1 MKNLIMILSLFV
13 FAMVDAQVL
22 EPVTWSTSVKKIT
35 DKEYELLATATIEEN
50 WHLYSQNVPESG
62 PVSTTFLFESSDH
75 YLKKG
80 NTKEEVGHVIND
92 PIFNMEIKFFE
103 TKASFK
109 QRILIIGD
117 IPFMVNG
124 TVEFMVCDDTRCLP
138 PTEVDLIFN
147 IK

>member
-1 MKNLIMILSLFV
+1 MSNG
-13 FAMVDAQVL
+13 QVL
-22 EPVTWSTSVKKIT
+22 EPVNWSTSVKKIT

-50 WHLYSQNVPESG
+50 WHLYSQNVPEGG
-62 PVSTTFLFESSDH
+62 PVSTTFLFESSDY

-80 NTKEEVGHVIND
+80 NTKEDVGHVIND
-92 PIFNMEIKFFE
+92 PVFNMKIKFFE

-109 QRILIIGD
+109 QRILIKEN
-117 IPFMVNG
+117 IPFKVVG
-124 TVEFMVCDDTRCLP
+124 TVEFMVCDDSRCLP